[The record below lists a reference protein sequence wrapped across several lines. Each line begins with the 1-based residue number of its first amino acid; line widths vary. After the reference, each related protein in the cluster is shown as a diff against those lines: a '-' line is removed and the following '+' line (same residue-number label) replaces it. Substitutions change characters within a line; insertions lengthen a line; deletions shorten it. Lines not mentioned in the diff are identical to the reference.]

1 MADTESINDRVFNIN
16 RILQMYF
23 FLNYKPSPE
32 ILIDKGEE
40 YIKRIEDCLIRGEF
54 NTLTIYALQQL
65 KPFLEKNQ
73 QMDKT
78 SSFLVVDSLNLFYE
92 YYFGYDRVSSEQKTK
107 KLKELEELFNRFYPN
122 IRIIFVCQEH
132 NEFFKDLSFLNRDK
146 FIYLEVND
154 AIPSQ
159 TEIDDLLLMYLYFYL
174 NVIQN
179 VKCYLLSFDKY
190 KWLKGYT
197 QTEAEDLFFPEQP
210 KIYKELQKEIN
221 FYYINRGNTIDS
233 IMQKHKDF
241 IRNQPITKE
250 GRQLTRMSMPINI
263 SKRTSLED
271 LELSSSRPEKKMK
284 ASGKKTVKKTAKK
297 TVKKAV
303 KKTAKK
309 AVKKAVKKTV
319 KKTVKKQKK

>member
-1 MADTESINDRVFNIN
+1 MADTVSKNDRVSNIN
-16 RILQMYF
+16 TILERDF

-32 ILIDKGEE
+32 ILRDKGEE
-40 YIKRIEDCLIRGEF
+40 YIKKIEDCLIRGEF

-78 SSFLVVDSLNLFYE
+78 SSFLVVDSLNFFYE
-92 YYFGYDRVSSEQKTK
+92 YYLGYDTVSSEQKTK
-107 KLKELEELFNRFYPN
+107 ILKELEELFNKFYPN

-132 NEFFKDLSFLNRDK
+132 NEFFKDLSFLNGDK

-221 FYYINRGNTIDS
+221 FYYINRGNTIDL

-241 IRNQPITKE
+241 IGKQPITKE

-271 LELSSSRPEKKMK
+271 SELSSSRPEKKIK
-284 ASGKKTVKKTAKK
+284 ASGKKTP
-297 TVKKAV
+297 KKAV

-309 AVKKAVKKTV
+309 AVKKTVKKTAKKAVKKTEKA
-319 KKTVKKQKK
+319 KKI